1 MEVSPAV
8 MGVGLEKHERQTV
21 DSPMRDVTT
30 ICEGRTAFFI
40 TGGCDLDVHVAVCD
54 TKIQKKL
61 GLDRFTVG
69 PKFTHIET
77 SIIFAAT
84 QRNDLTDQNR

>member
-8 MGVGLEKHERQTV
+8 IGVGLEKHERQAV

-30 ICEGRTAFFI
+30 ISEGRTAFFI

-54 TKIQKKL
+54 IKNLKKL
-61 GLDRFTVG
+61 ALDRFTLG
-69 PKFTHIET
+69 PEVTHIET
-77 SIIFAAT
+77 SINFDAT

>member
-8 MGVGLEKHERQTV
+8 LGVGLEKHERQTV

-54 TKIQKKL
+54 IKNLKKL
-61 GLDRFTVG
+61 ALDRFTAG
-69 PKFTHIET
+69 PEGTHIGT
-77 SIIFAAT
+77 LIIFDAI
-84 QRNDLTDQNR
+84 QRNDLTDQDR